1 VTKKD
6 KDILLFGL
14 FLAQLKDKYDIRP
27 TDLIQDYNQEKIN
40 EIFDKALSKLSTKES
55 LIKAVTD
62 LYYDLKIK

>member
-1 VTKKD
+1 MTKKD